1 MYFGLGC
8 IKCQGK
14 LLREILIETYEIILI
29 YFTLLST
36 AAIKK
41 PLPLTSLTSLT
52 SLALDNSVTD
62 FVVTMC

>member
-1 MYFGLGC
+1 MC
-8 IKCQGK
+8 
-14 LLREILIETYEIILI
+14 EILIETCEIILI

-36 AAIKK
+36 AAIRK

-62 FVVTMC
+62 FVVTIC